1 MPNGWPPRPS
11 AAPAGRLP
19 SRGAGSPAG
28 GGPGMAFSLV
38 SPPGP
43 EPAAGV
49 HRDHARACHSSD
61 ASAAAG
67 PDRPGPQ
74 PEQRLAASRP
84 APQAVA
90 PVAGGPG
97 GGVADGKISV
107 QLITIAALWAAWAPA
122 GRIMLDGTEEAPG
135 VWRHRWWS
143 GTDIRQGAVR
153 GVARCGL
160 PMRTAIA
167 RSASSPPPTPRAGWT
182 RTSTTPAWKA
192 PCPPAP
198 TPTWT
203 TW

>member
-28 GGPGMAFSLV
+28 GGPGMV
-38 SPPGP
+38 SPWSAR
-43 EPAAGV
+43 PARNPPPAFTGIT
-49 HRDHARACHSSD
+49 RALVTVPD

-67 PDRPGPQ
+67 PDRPGPR

-143 GTDIRQGAVR
+143 GTDIRQRAVR